1 MSNKPIKG
9 TGWYML
15 PAGTSV
21 FDDVDFDV
29 ELEKVLKELDK
40 HAPKCECG
48 AEKVHGEGTPHSDWC
63 PKFNK
68 E

>member
-1 MSNKPIKG
+1 
-9 TGWYML
+9 ML